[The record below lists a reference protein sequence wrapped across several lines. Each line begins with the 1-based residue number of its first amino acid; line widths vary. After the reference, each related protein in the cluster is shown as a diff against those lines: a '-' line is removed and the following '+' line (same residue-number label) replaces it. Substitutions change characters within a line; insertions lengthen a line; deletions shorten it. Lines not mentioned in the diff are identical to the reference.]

1 MVKGVRHSVVLEV
14 TFNRTCATAVGRV
27 AVSVRCVTKN
37 LPNKGSGDDAHNS
50 PENEA
55 CLYHMRRFQVPDQ
68 CRMKPCCCAPSQ
80 EQLPSMTA
88 HSVRAGRG

>member
-1 MVKGVRHSVVLEV
+1 MRHSAALEV

-37 LPNKGSGDDAHNS
+37 LPKKDSGDDAHNS

-55 CLYHMRRFQVPDQ
+55 CLSHMRRFQVPD
-68 CRMKPCCCAPSQ
+68 
-80 EQLPSMTA
+80 
-88 HSVRAGRG
+88 